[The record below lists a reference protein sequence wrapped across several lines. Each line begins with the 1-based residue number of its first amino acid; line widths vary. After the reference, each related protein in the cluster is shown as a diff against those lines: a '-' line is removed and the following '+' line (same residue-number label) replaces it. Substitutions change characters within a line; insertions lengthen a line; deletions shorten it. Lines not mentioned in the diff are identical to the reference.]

1 MSLIEDK
8 TRPESRVV
16 ASAPEHE
23 VFDRNPDPALEE
35 LVRLAAVLSG
45 ADYAYLGWLDSRKLW
60 FKCTYGFLAR
70 EQERTTTACQWM
82 MQQGAPLLLRD
93 TAEDSRFRAE
103 GVELENALPCRSYL
117 GIPLIGPG
125 NRIIGTLAV
134 LAIEPGRF
142 SPEHISLISILA
154 RQAVTR
160 VELYNRTAAQEQAQ
174 RSRQRLERALAI
186 ERNFV
191 SATLDSIPALVAV
204 LDTAGRM
211 VRFNRPAEELTGLKL
226 GEIVGRP
233 FVEEVLVER
242 EARGWAQDK
251 VALASAGQTV
261 GPYENLWRTAHGSP
275 RRVSW
280 TLRPLIGPGI
290 GSGIGPGS
298 GTGAGLGLDA
308 GTEVQYLI
316 VSGRDVTGQRQA
328 EQALLTSETRYKQ
341 VVENSLGFVFTC
353 TLEGRLTSLNTYTAE
368 SLGYRTEDLI
378 GKPLSGLLSKA
389 GLESF
394 AESLKTV
401 IKTGE
406 YQGTIPILSK
416 DGSERQIAFRSRRMD
431 IPSNS
436 SFVLTH
442 GMDVT
447 EQNDAGDQLNLVRRQ
462 RELIL
467 AAVGDGIY
475 GMDLEGKFSFINPA
489 AAKMLGYTAE
499 EMRGKDIHELI
510 HHSHADG
517 TQHSKANCP
526 ILLGLRRREGVRI
539 RDDVF
544 WRKDGTTIP
553 VEYIASP
560 LIDEGAIAGMV
571 VAFQDV
577 SERRRLEKMKDEF
590 ISTVSHEL
598 RTPLTSLRA
607 SLGLISSG
615 SLDKR
620 PEKQKQMLEVAIG
633 NCDRLVR
640 LVNDILDF
648 ERVEKGG
655 MPLHCE
661 VLQAGDILRRAA
673 DVEHEAAL
681 KAQITFRFDTP
692 SKVLVY
698 VDQDRILQ
706 VLAELVS
713 NAIKFSPPQTIIKL
727 TAQALKRNLERKSES
742 GLDEVCIIIEDQG
755 RGIPQDKL
763 DMIFE
768 RFQQGDASDSRALG
782 GTGLGLAIC
791 RRIVQQHGGRIWAES
806 EPGKGSR
813 FLFTVPAGK
822 VESKTESA
830 TAP

>member
-1 MSLIEDK
+1 MAVMSQVEAEI
-8 TRPESRVV
+8 RPERRVV
-16 ASAPEHE
+16 AVPPEQE
-23 VFDRNPDPALEE
+23 IFDRNPDPALEE

-45 ADYAYLGWLDSRKLW
+45 ADYAYIGWMDATRLR
-60 FKCTYGFLAR
+60 FKSTHGFLAR
-70 EQERTTTACQWM
+70 DQDRATTACQWM
-82 MQQGAPLLLRD
+82 VLQGSPMLIRD
-93 TAEDSRFRAE
+93 AGTDARFRNPQGEVAI
-103 GVELENALPCRSYL
+103 ELENALPCRSYL
-117 GIPLIGPG
+117 GVPLMGPG
-125 NRIIGTLAV
+125 NRVIGTLAV
-134 LAIEPGRF
+134 LAIEPLRF
-142 SPEHISLISILA
+142 SPEHINLINILA

-160 VELYNRTAAQEQAQ
+160 IELYNRTAAQEQAQ

-191 SATLDSIPALVAV
+191 AATLDSIPALVAV

-211 VRFNRPAEELTGLKL
+211 VRFNRPAEELTGLRL

-233 FVEEVLVER
+233 FVDEVLVER

-251 VALASAGQTV
+251 VRLAASGQV
-261 GPYENLWRTAHGSP
+261 AGPYENLWRTAQGAP

-280 TLRPLIGPGI
+280 TLRPLVGPGA
-290 GSGIGPGS
+290 GFGPG
-298 GTGAGLGLDA
+298 AGVDS

-328 EQALLTSETRYKQ
+328 EQALLTSETRYKH

-368 SLGYRTEDLI
+368 SLGYRTDDLN
-378 GKPLSGLLSKA
+378 GKPLTELLSKS
-389 GLESF
+389 GIQSF
-394 AESLKTV
+394 AESLKTI

-406 YQGTIPILSK
+406 YQGTIPFLRK
-416 DGSERQIAFRSRRMD
+416 DGTERQIAFRSRRMD
-431 IPSNS
+431 LPGST

-447 EQNDAGDQLNLVRRQ
+447 EQHEAEDELHLVRRQ

-475 GMDLEGKFSFINPA
+475 GMDLEGKLSFINPA
-489 AAKMLGYTAE
+489 AAKMLGFKAE
-499 EMRGKDIHELI
+499 ELQGKDIHELI

-526 ILLGLRRREGVRI
+526 ILLGLRRQEGVRI

-553 VEYIASP
+553 VEYVASP

-648 ERVEKGG
+648 DKVEKGG
-655 MPLHCE
+655 MALHRE
-661 VLQAGDILRRAA
+661 VIPIGDILRRAA

-692 SKVLVY
+692 NGLLVH
-698 VDQDRILQ
+698 VDLERILQ

-727 TAQALKRNLERKSES
+727 AAKEIENN
-742 GLDEVCIIIEDQG
+742 EVCVSVADQG
-755 RGIPQDKL
+755 RGVPQEKL

-791 RRIVQQHGGRIWAES
+791 RKIVEQLGGRIWAES
-806 EPGKGSR
+806 EPGKGSK
-813 FLFTVPAGK
+813 FLFTVPLGK
-822 VESKTESA
+822 SA
-830 TAP
+830 EAAKN

>member
-1 MSLIEDK
+1 MSVVDAK
-8 TRPESRVV
+8 TRTETRALPP
-16 ASAPEHE
+16 SADRE
-23 VFDRNPDPALEE
+23 VLEGGPDPALDE

-45 ADYAYLGWLDSRKLW
+45 ADYAYLAWVDATRLW
-60 FKCTYGFLAR
+60 FKSTYGFMAR
-70 EQERTTTACQWM
+70 EQSRITSSCNWVAA
-82 MQQGAPLLLRD
+82 QGSPLLIRD
-93 TAEDSRFRAE
+93 VAAEAEVDSRFRAE
-103 GVELENALPCRSYL
+103 GVELENALPCQSYL
-117 GIPLIGPG
+117 GVPLIGPG
-125 NRIIGTLAV
+125 NRVLGTLAV
-134 LAIEPGRF
+134 LAIEPNRF
-142 SPEHISLISILA
+142 SQEHVSLISILA
-154 RQAVTR
+154 RQASTR

-174 RSRQRLERALAI
+174 RARQRLERALAI

-211 VRFNRPAEELTGLKL
+211 VRLNRPCEELTGLRL
-226 GEIVGRP
+226 ADIVGRQ
-233 FVEEVLVER
+233 FVDEVLVER
-242 EARGWAQDK
+242 EARGWASDK
-251 VALASAGQTV
+251 VRLAVNGEVV
-261 GPYENLWRTAHGSP
+261 GPYENLWRTGQGLP

-280 TLRPLIGPGI
+280 TLRPLVGPGAQ
-290 GSGIGPGS
+290 PGS
-298 GTGAGLGLDA
+298 GA
-308 GTEVQYLI
+308 EVQYLI

-328 EQALLTSETRYKQ
+328 EQALLTSETRYRH

-353 TLEGRLTSLNTYTAE
+353 TLEGRLTSLNTYTAD
-368 SLGYRTEDLI
+368 SLGYKTEDLT
-378 GKPLSGLLSKA
+378 GRPLSDFLSKP
-389 GLESF
+389 GVESF
-394 AESLKTV
+394 AESLQTV

-406 YQGTIPILSK
+406 YQGTIPFLRK
-416 DGSERQIAFRSRRMD
+416 DGHERRIAFRSRRMD
-431 IPSNS
+431 LPGSS

-447 EQNDAGDQLNLVRRQ
+447 EQQEAEDELNLMRRQ

-475 GMDLEGKFSFINPA
+475 GMNLEGKLTFLNPA
-489 AAKMLGYTAE
+489 AAKLLGYTTDE
-499 EMRGKDIHELI
+499 LRGTDIHELI

-517 TQHSKANCP
+517 TAHSKANCP

-544 WRKDGTTIP
+544 WRKDGTPLP
-553 VEYIASP
+553 VEYVASP
-560 LIDEGAIAGMV
+560 LIDEGQIAGMV

-577 SERRRLEKMKDEF
+577 SERRRLERMKDEF

-648 ERVEKGG
+648 DRVEKGG
-655 MPLHCE
+655 MPLHRE

-681 KAQITFRFDTP
+681 KANITFRFDVKAGIT
-692 SKVLVY
+692 VN
-698 VDQDRILQ
+698 VDLERILQ

-727 TAQALKRNLERKSES
+727 GAQPTGDK
-742 GLDEVCIIIEDQG
+742 EVCIVVEDQG
-755 RGIPQDKL
+755 RGIPQEKL

-791 RRIVQQHGGRIWAES
+791 RRIIQQHGGRIWAES
-806 EPGKGSR
+806 DPGKGSR
-813 FLFTVPAGK
+813 FLFTLPSG
-822 VESKTESA
+822 ETETS
-830 TAP
+830 TAA

>member
-1 MSLIEDK
+1 MSLIEEK
-8 TRPESRVV
+8 SRTENRTPSPV
-16 ASAPEHE
+16 HE
-23 VFDRNPDPALEE
+23 GFDRNPDPALEE

-45 ADYAYLGWLDSRKLW
+45 ADYAYLGWPDPLRPDPLRPDAAPLEATRLH

-70 EQERTTTACQWM
+70 DQDFATTACQWVL
-82 MQQGAPLLLRD
+82 QQGSPLLI
-93 TAEDSRFRAE
+93 TDSATDERFPSSAIE
-103 GVELENALPCRSYL
+103 VENALPCRSYL
-117 GIPLIGPG
+117 GVPLIGPG
-125 NRIIGTLAV
+125 DRLIGTLAV
-134 LAIEPGRF
+134 LAIEPQRF
-142 SPEHISLISILA
+142 SPEHIALINILA

-160 VELYNRTAAQEQAQ
+160 VELYGRTEAQQQAQ

-191 SATLDSIPALVAV
+191 AATLDSIPALVAV

-211 VRFNRPAEELTGLKL
+211 VRFNRPAEELTGLEL

-233 FVEEVLVER
+233 FIDEVLVER

-251 VALASAGQTV
+251 VRLAAGGQIA
-261 GPYENLWRTAHGSP
+261 GPYENLWRSARGAP

-280 TLRPLIGPGI
+280 TLRPLFGPGA
-290 GSGIGPGS
+290 GAGIG
-298 GTGAGLGLDA
+298 AGIAA
-308 GTEVQYLI
+308 GIAASSEVQYLI

-328 EQALLTSETRYKQ
+328 EQALLTSETRYKH
-341 VVENSLGFVFTC
+341 VVENSLGFVFTS
-353 TLEGRLTSLNTYTAE
+353 TLEGRLTSLNSFTAE
-368 SLGYRTEDLI
+368 SLGYRVEELNGHLLTEF
-378 GKPLSGLLSKA
+378 LSKT
-389 GLESF
+389 GLPAF
-394 AESLKTV
+394 AESLTT
-401 IKTGE
+401 IARTGAF
-406 YQGTIPILSK
+406 QGTIPFLRK
-416 DGSERQIAFRSRRMD
+416 DGSERQIAIRSRRMD
-431 IPSNS
+431 LPGST

-447 EQNDAGDQLNLVRRQ
+447 EQQEAEDELQLVRRQ
-462 RELIL
+462 QELIL
-467 AAVGDGIY
+467 DAVGDGIY
-475 GMDLEGKFSFINPA
+475 GMDLEGRLSFINPA
-489 AAKMLGYTAE
+489 AAKMLGYAPE
-499 EMRGKDIHELI
+499 EMHGKDIHSLI

-517 TQHSKANCP
+517 TQHSKMNCP

-544 WRKDGTTIP
+544 WRKDETTIP

-560 LIDEGAIAGMV
+560 LMDEGVIAGMV

-577 SERRRLEKMKDEF
+577 SERRRLERMKDEF

-620 PEKQKQMLEVAIG
+620 PEKRKQMLDVAIG

-648 ERVEKGG
+648 DRVDKGAL
-655 MPLHCE
+655 PLDRE
-661 VLQAGDILRRAA
+661 VLPVADILRRAA

-681 KAQITFRFDTP
+681 KAQISFRFDTAP
-692 SKVLVY
+692 DLLVN
-698 VDQDRILQ
+698 VDLNRMLQ
-706 VLAELVS
+706 VLSELVS
-713 NAIKFSPPQTIIKL
+713 NAIKFSPPQTIIMMS
-727 TAQALKRNLERKSES
+727 AHPIEH
-742 GLDEVCIIIEDQG
+742 GEVCISVEDQG
-755 RGIPQDKL
+755 RGVPQEKL

-791 RRIVQQHGGRIWAES
+791 KKVVEQLGGRIWAES
-806 EPGKGSR
+806 EPGKGGR
-813 FLFTVPAGK
+813 FLFTVPAGR
-822 VESKTESA
+822 VEVPA
-830 TAP
+830 

>member
-1 MSLIEDK
+1 VYEF
-8 TRPESRVV
+8 
-16 ASAPEHE
+16 
-23 VFDRNPDPALEE
+23 FDRNPDPALEE
-35 LVRLAAVLSG
+35 VVRLAAVLSG
-45 ADYAYLGWLDSRKLW
+45 ADYAYIGWMDATRLH
-60 FKCTYGFLAR
+60 FKCTYGFLANDQDR
-70 EQERTTTACQWM
+70 ATTACQWV
-82 MQQGAPLLLRD
+82 MQQGSPLLVK
-93 TAEDSRFRAE
+93 DSSTDARFPAV
-103 GVELENALPCRSYL
+103 GIAVENALPCKSYL
-117 GIPLIGPG
+117 GVPLAGPG
-125 NRIIGTLAV
+125 NRMIGTLAV
-134 LAIEPGRF
+134 LAIEPQRF
-142 SPEHISLISILA
+142 SPEHIGLINILA
-154 RQAVTR
+154 RQIVTR

-191 SATLDSIPALVAV
+191 AATLDSIPALVAV

-211 VRFNRPAEELTGLKL
+211 VRFNRPAEELTGLRL

-233 FVEEVLVER
+233 FVDEVLVER

-251 VALASAGQTV
+251 VFLAASGQIA
-261 GPYENLWRTAHGSP
+261 GPYENLWRSAQGAP

-280 TLRPLIGPGI
+280 TLRPLLGAGSGPG
-290 GSGIGPGS
+290 
-298 GTGAGLGLDA
+298 AEA
-308 GTEVQYLI
+308 VAEVQYLI

-328 EQALLTSETRYKQ
+328 EQALLTSETRYKH

-353 TLEGRLTSLNTYTAE
+353 TLEGRLTSLNSYTAE
-368 SLGYRTEDLI
+368 SLGYRVEDLN
-378 GKPLSGLLSKA
+378 GRSLAEFLSKT
-389 GLESF
+389 GLPMF
-394 AESLKTV
+394 TESLKTIV
-401 IKTGE
+401 KTGE
-406 YQGTIPILSK
+406 YQGTIPFLRK
-416 DGSERQIAFRSRRMD
+416 DGAERQIAFRSRRMD
-431 IPSNS
+431 LPGST

-447 EQNDAGDQLNLVRRQ
+447 EQHEAEGELQMVRRQ
-462 RELIL
+462 QELIL
-467 AAVGDGIY
+467 SAVGDGIY
-475 GMDLEGKFSFINPA
+475 GMNLEGKLSFINPA

-499 EMRGKDIHELI
+499 EMHGKDVHSLI

-517 TQHSKANCP
+517 TQHSRTNCP

-544 WRKDGTTIP
+544 WRKDGATIP
-553 VEYIASP
+553 VEYVASP

-648 ERVEKGG
+648 DRVERGTL
-655 MPLHCE
+655 PLHRE
-661 VLQAGDILRRAA
+661 VLAVGDILRRAA
-673 DVEHEAAL
+673 DVEHDAAV
-681 KAQITFRFDTP
+681 KAQITFRFETP
-692 SKVLVY
+692 ADLLVN
-698 VDQDRILQ
+698 VDLNRMLQ
-706 VLAELVS
+706 VLSELVS

-727 TAQALKRNLERKSES
+727 AAQPIAH
-742 GLDEVCIIIEDQG
+742 DEVCISVEDQG
-755 RGIPQDKL
+755 RGVPQEKL

-791 RRIVQQHGGRIWAES
+791 KKVVEQLGGRIWAES

-813 FLFTVPAGK
+813 FLFTVPAGRI
-822 VESKTESA
+822 EGGAETRTE
-830 TAP
+830 TAAAP